1 MKTESKIPNIE
12 QEIPEIKDEIKKPQ
26 PNNTPDHVD
35 LELKSDSPQDLWET
49 FLERRKTGAPTVGQ
63 GAGNAQYGNPH
74 ETGHESDWD
83 KAVDLKCFVDCK
95 DVKGGD
101 KQTYIPNG
109 RKESKGNE
117 HE

>member
-12 QEIPEIKDEIKKPQ
+12 QEIPEIKEEIKKPQ
-26 PNNTPDHVD
+26 PNNHPDHVD

-49 FLERRKTGAPTVGQ
+49 FLERRKTGATVVGQ

-74 ETGHESDWD
+74 ETGMETDWD
-83 KAVDLKCFVDCK
+83 KSVD
-95 DVKGGD
+95 GH
-101 KQTYIPNG
+101 TYIGKPN
-109 RKESKGNE
+109 KESKDDE